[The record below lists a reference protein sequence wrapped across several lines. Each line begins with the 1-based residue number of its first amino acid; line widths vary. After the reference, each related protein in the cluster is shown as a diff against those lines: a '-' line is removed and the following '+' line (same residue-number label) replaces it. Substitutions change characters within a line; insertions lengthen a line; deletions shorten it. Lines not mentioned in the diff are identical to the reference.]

1 MSNED
6 WLSKYLTNKEA
17 VWLRCKLTDG
27 SQHYHDQ
34 FKGWIE
40 IKKLCEEN
48 GCFVEE
54 LKLSYRSHEV
64 NIDLSG
70 AEAVYLIKAVMGQ
83 IGARTKQYLTTGVL
97 KKGTVYKQMWLI
109 PELIVDK
116 ELEDDLSECF
126 EQALIYNEEKKQN

>member
-1 MSNED
+1 
-6 WLSKYLTNKEA
+6 
-17 VWLRCKLTDG
+17 
-27 SQHYHDQ
+27 
-34 FKGWIE
+34 
-40 IKKLCEEN
+40 
-48 GCFVEE
+48 
-54 LKLSYRSHEV
+54 
-64 NIDLSG
+64 
-70 AEAVYLIKAVMGQ
+70 MGQ